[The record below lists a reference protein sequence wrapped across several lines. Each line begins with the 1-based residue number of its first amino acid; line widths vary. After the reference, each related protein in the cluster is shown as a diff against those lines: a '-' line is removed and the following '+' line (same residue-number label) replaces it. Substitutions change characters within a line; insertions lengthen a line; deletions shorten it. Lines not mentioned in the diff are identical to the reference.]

1 MKTRKKLM
9 FLAILIFL
17 LSASVSS
24 AYAYWA
30 GTVNA
35 PVEESDTI
43 SINIGEGGTVTTEIV
58 LMGSPNF
65 TNKVLVPTG
74 QVANSVDPGA
84 GKENVD
90 VLYFCYEPK
99 WVQTGGGN
107 GVGEYGYLSVKI
119 NSITIGG
126 DDTYSYL
133 VNIYNGSA
141 LDTNPPQISVGWTGV
156 TGATGTLNVATG
168 AIKIDSSETYAGLV
182 NVTITNASTAITTGT
197 NVTVTVEVTLTEPAD
212 QDAYTAIAGK
222 AIAIPLT
229 FNVEPNNVE
238 PN

>member
-24 AYAYWA
+24 AYDYWA

-35 PVEESDTI
+35 PAEESDTI

-141 LDTNPPQISVGWTGV
+141 LDTNPPQISVGTQYSLG
-156 TGATGTLNVATG
+156 TIPLGAALPNGEWF
-168 AIKIDSSETYAGLV
+168 KF
-182 NVTITNASTAITTGT
+182 
-197 NVTVTVEVTLTEPAD
+197 TLTEPA
-212 QDAYTAIAGK
+212 TK
-222 AIAIPLT
+222 AIYEAIKGKPIVIQLE
-229 FNVEPNNVE
+229 FNVVPGAPEPG
-238 PN
+238 PPSPP

>member
-1 MKTRKKLM
+1 M

-35 PVEESDTI
+35 PAQKDDTI
-43 SINIGEGGTVTTEIV
+43 AINIGEGGTVTTV
-58 LMGSPNF
+58 LTVNGDGGAAGQ
-65 TNKVLVPTG
+65 VLVPTG
-74 QVANSVDPGA
+74 QTDNSVDP
-84 GKENVD
+84 E
-90 VLYFCYEPK
+90 
-99 WVQTGGGN
+99 
-107 GVGEYGYLSVKI
+107 SVTEKV
-119 NSITIGG
+119 TVVY
-126 DDTYSYL
+126 T
-133 VNIYNGSA
+133 
-141 LDTNPPQISVGWTGV
+141 VGWTGV

-168 AIKIDSSETYAGLV
+168 DVTIDSSETYAGLV

-197 NVTVTVEVTLTEPAD
+197 DVTVTVEVTLTEPAD

-222 AIAIPLT
+222 AIAISLT

>member
-43 SINIGEGGTVTTEIV
+43 SINIGEGGTVTTV
-58 LMGSPNF
+58 LTVNGDGGAAGQ
-65 TNKVLVPTG
+65 VLVPTG
-74 QVANSVDPGA
+74 QTDNSVDP
-84 GKENVD
+84 E
-90 VLYFCYEPK
+90 
-99 WVQTGGGN
+99 
-107 GVGEYGYLSVKI
+107 SVTEKV
-119 NSITIGG
+119 TVVY
-126 DDTYSYL
+126 T
-133 VNIYNGSA
+133 
-141 LDTNPPQISVGWTGV
+141 VGWTGV

-168 AIKIDSSETYAGLV
+168 DVTIDSSETYAGLV

-197 NVTVTVEVTLTEPAD
+197 DVTVTVEVTLTEPAD

-222 AIAIPLT
+222 AIAISLT

>member
-35 PVEESDTI
+35 PAQKDDTI
-43 SINIGEGGTVTTEIV
+43 AINIGEGGTVTTV
-58 LMGSPNF
+58 LTVNGDGGAAGQ
-65 TNKVLVPTG
+65 VLVPTG
-74 QVANSVDPGA
+74 QTDNSVDP
-84 GKENVD
+84 E
-90 VLYFCYEPK
+90 
-99 WVQTGGGN
+99 
-107 GVGEYGYLSVKI
+107 SVTEKV
-119 NSITIGG
+119 TVVY
-126 DDTYSYL
+126 T
-133 VNIYNGSA
+133 
-141 LDTNPPQISVGWTGV
+141 VGWTGV

-168 AIKIDSSETYAGLV
+168 DVTIDSSETYAGLV

-197 NVTVTVEVTLTEPAD
+197 DVTVTVEVTLTEPAD

-222 AIAIPLT
+222 AIAISLT

>member
-35 PVEESDTI
+35 PAQKDDTI
-43 SINIGEGGTVTTEIV
+43 AINIGEGGTVTTV
-58 LMGSPNF
+58 LTVNGDGGAAGQ
-65 TNKVLVPTG
+65 VLVPTG
-74 QVANSVDPGA
+74 QTDNSVDP
-84 GKENVD
+84 E
-90 VLYFCYEPK
+90 
-99 WVQTGGGN
+99 
-107 GVGEYGYLSVKI
+107 SVTEKV
-119 NSITIGG
+119 TVVY
-126 DDTYSYL
+126 T
-133 VNIYNGSA
+133 
-141 LDTNPPQISVGWTGV
+141 VGWTGI

-168 AIKIDSSETYAGLV
+168 DVTIDSSETYAGLV

-197 NVTVTVEVTLTEPAD
+197 DVTVTVEVTLTEPAD